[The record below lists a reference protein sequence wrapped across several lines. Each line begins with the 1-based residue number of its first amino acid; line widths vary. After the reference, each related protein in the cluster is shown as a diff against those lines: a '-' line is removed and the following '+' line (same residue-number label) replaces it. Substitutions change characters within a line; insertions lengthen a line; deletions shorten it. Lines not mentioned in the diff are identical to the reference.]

1 MGAQIDE
8 MVARTPASR
17 DRAVDFLRAAS
28 IISVV
33 VGHWMI
39 GLIYWQDGVI
49 GTHSAVGVTS
59 FLWLATWFLQV
70 MPLFFFVGGFS
81 NYVTY
86 RAFMRRGESSGA
98 FVRSRLDRLL
108 RPSLV
113 FLGVWAVVI
122 VAMHLFEI
130 GAPTG
135 PRLWGGVTLLRG
147 MLPPGATVPFG
158 PLWFLA
164 VYLVVVAIAPV
175 TIRLHERFGLWV
187 PATMLLGAVLAD
199 LIGFVGGVSLARWAN
214 VVFVLLLP
222 HQLGHAYGDGSMLR
236 WPRRAYWAMV
246 VAGLGGLVVLTTP
259 DVFRPFG
266 DVRFEWFPG
275 IGHYPKSLLGTD
287 VERVSNA
294 YPPTLCF
301 LLGGVWTIGAAM
313 LLRPALT
320 RWLRRARV
328 WKATIVVNGV
338 IMTLFLW
345 HMTAFLL
352 AVLLLWPLGLGHEHG
367 QHDEVVARARRLG
380 GGAGADPRGV
390 GGGLRALRTPPRG
403 WELRGPDDH
412 RSVIPSAPCSV
423 PVRPRPARHVP
434 IRVPP
439 RRRRVVRP
447 ERSCSRSWGSRPV
460 PSSRP
465 RRGRRSSRS
474 CPRARSRAGRSPG
487 WRARSVSTG

>member
-86 RAFMRRGESSGA
+86 QAFMRRGESSGA

-175 TIRLHERFGLWV
+175 TIRLHER
-187 PATMLLGAVLAD
+187 
-199 LIGFVGGVSLARWAN
+199 
-214 VVFVLLLP
+214 
-222 HQLGHAYGDGSMLR
+222 
-236 WPRRAYWAMV
+236 
-246 VAGLGGLVVLTTP
+246 
-259 DVFRPFG
+259 
-266 DVRFEWFPG
+266 
-275 IGHYPKSLLGTD
+275 
-287 VERVSNA
+287 
-294 YPPTLCF
+294 
-301 LLGGVWTIGAAM
+301 
-313 LLRPALT
+313 
-320 RWLRRARV
+320 
-328 WKATIVVNGV
+328 
-338 IMTLFLW
+338 
-345 HMTAFLL
+345 
-352 AVLLLWPLGLGHEHG
+352 
-367 QHDEVVARARRLG
+367 
-380 GGAGADPRGV
+380 
-390 GGGLRALRTPPRG
+390 
-403 WELRGPDDH
+403 
-412 RSVIPSAPCSV
+412 SACGC
-423 PVRPRPARHVP
+423 RPRC
-434 IRVPP
+434 
-439 RRRRVVRP
+439 
-447 ERSCSRSWGSRPV
+447 CSAQ
-460 PSSRP
+460 
-465 RRGRRSSRS
+465 
-474 CPRARSRAGRSPG
+474 CSP
-487 WRARSVSTG
+487 T